1 MKIGIGGL
9 PKSDLDEV
17 LLNCTDLWDSIRESR
32 LLLLGGTGF
41 IGSWLIA
48 TLLNANRELSL
59 GLKLTVLTRDSKRAR
74 ERFAEKD
81 LSGTNFV
88 EHDLKSGAEIN
99 LGFQDF
105 AIHAATPS
113 VPQPGFLDKSAG
125 VNSTI
130 GGIHLIGK
138 QVLEENPDL
147 RFIHLSSGAVY
158 GQSNSNL
165 FQFFEKDVGFKNG
178 HRTDYGNLKFHA
190 ERLGMSYFAQKREQ
204 IGNPRLFSFIGPLL
218 ALDQHFAV
226 GNFLL
231 DGLNGHA
238 IEIKG
243 NPQSMRSYMYPTDL
257 VTWLL
262 HILVTPNARPLNIG
276 GEETITMFDLASLI
290 ASRTQK
296 QGITILNPNA
306 EINCYWPSTQETQ
319 KIYKIE
325 QQVSLE
331 DGITRWM
338 AWLKSSQSLKQS

>member
-138 QVLEENPDL
+138 QILGENPDL

-165 FQFFEKDVGFKNG
+165 FQFLEKDVGFKNG
-178 HRTDYGNLKFHA
+178 HRTDYGL
-190 ERLGMSYFAQKREQ
+190 
-204 IGNPRLFSFIGPLL
+204 
-218 ALDQHFAV
+218 
-226 GNFLL
+226 
-231 DGLNGHA
+231 
-238 IEIKG
+238 
-243 NPQSMRSYMYPTDL
+243 
-257 VTWLL
+257 
-262 HILVTPNARPLNIG
+262 
-276 GEETITMFDLASLI
+276 SLI
-290 ASRTQK
+290 H
-296 QGITILNPNA
+296 I
-306 EINCYWPSTQETQ
+306 
-319 KIYKIE
+319 
-325 QQVSLE
+325 
-331 DGITRWM
+331 
-338 AWLKSSQSLKQS
+338 